1 MPKTI
6 EISHRT
12 VIFTVLLLISL
23 WFLYQ
28 ITDIILTIFVSVI
41 IMSALNPFIDWL
53 ERKRLPR
60 GLAIVLVYFVLW
72 GVIGSLIALIIPALA
87 DQSGRLLRLIPA
99 SLSQLDFFNT
109 HQQEITREI
118 LSQLGGLP
126 GNVIKFAV
134 GLFSNFLGV
143 VTTLFISFY
152 LILERKRLDRYLTFL
167 LGHTKPDQ
175 AKRVINEIERRLGGW
190 VRGELLLMLAVGVTT
205 YIGLVVLGVD
215 IPVPLAVIA
224 GLLEIIPNIGP
235 TISAVP
241 AIMVALTINP
251 LTALATLALYILV
264 QQAENNLLVP
274 KIMEKTTGVNP
285 LVSILALMIG
295 FKIAG
300 ATGAVLS
307 IPIVLV
313 IQIIATEVYSSHHF
327 ENLTQ

>member
-1 MPKTI
+1 
-6 EISHRT
+6 
-12 VIFTVLLLISL
+12 
-23 WFLYQ
+23 
-28 ITDIILTIFVSVI
+28 
-41 IMSALNPFIDWL
+41 
-53 ERKRLPR
+53 
-60 GLAIVLVYFVLW
+60 
-72 GVIGSLIALIIPALA
+72 
-87 DQSGRLLRLIPA
+87 
-99 SLSQLDFFNT
+99 
-109 HQQEITREI
+109 
-118 LSQLGGLP
+118 
-126 GNVIKFAV
+126 
-134 GLFSNFLGV
+134 
-143 VTTLFISFY
+143 
-152 LILERKRLDRYLTFL
+152 
-167 LGHTKPDQ
+167 
-175 AKRVINEIERRLGGW
+175 
-190 VRGELLLMLAVGVTT
+190 
-205 YIGLVVLGVD
+205 
-215 IPVPLAVIA
+215 
-224 GLLEIIPNIGP
+224 LEIIPNIGP

>member
-6 EISHRT
+6 EIYHRT

-99 SLSQLDFFNT
+99 SLSQL
-109 HQQEITREI
+109 
-118 LSQLGGLP
+118 GGLP

-134 GLFSNFLGV
+134 GLFSNLLGV

-152 LILERKRLDRYLTFL
+152 LILERKKLDRYLTFL